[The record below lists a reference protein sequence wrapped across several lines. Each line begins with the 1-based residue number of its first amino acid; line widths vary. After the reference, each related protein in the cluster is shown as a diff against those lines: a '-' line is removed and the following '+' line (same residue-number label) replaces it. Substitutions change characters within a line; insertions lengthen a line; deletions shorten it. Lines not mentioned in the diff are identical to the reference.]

1 MDKILKKID
10 TTLFEAE
17 EISVEELAKQYR
29 LDLNNSNILRTESA
43 TYQSDATFDSKIWIF
58 YNENTSKYHIINFS
72 EIEDMVKLGVINKDD
87 YIILKCWIVD
97 EITSNNILP
106 SSKAHKMYHFL
117 NIFIETHGF
126 TKKFIQDNTGNK
138 IKTFIDY
145 LESDGVK
152 RDVVNHLK
160 SYINFIERIGYLND
174 GYPIFLKTVFEYEV
188 KTKRDKPRKLPK
200 NSHVFEFDYYI
211 KDFFEG
217 DNDPLLQ
224 KIYYPI
230 WIWWKVTNVIPMR
243 PSELTTKTT
252 RDCLITI
259 DDKYYLKVNRV
270 KVERTR
276 HTINKPMIPV
286 LDKLEI
292 TKEIYDL
299 IQKYIDFTDSYE
311 SYTLFSW
318 TALID
323 FKEKYMDLRYMDDY
337 KEYLPFFHIDYEQ
350 KFNPLVFSRDNLK
363 MLLSS
368 FYTYIIENLY
378 GCHVNDEDKLTL
390 GDTRHLA
397 FCSLYLQGM
406 SPVEIAMIGGHTT
419 LEMQDSYTNHVTYY
433 IDDEIL
439 SFISDKSICGT
450 NAKMFNTLKDIVD
463 KKPWSYELNVDL
475 SDFEKTDDGVGY
487 CLLDTDTNEFCD
499 DVPYCA
505 FCSKWW
511 CEPTNHSYKVVRDY
525 ILDNEINP
533 LQRELEVEEQF
544 FIKLI
549 NQAKVLNINGLAE
562 LDKSDENAIKS
573 QSLKIR
579 AKADKIAFL
588 KASLLERDF
597 EKNTTVEKMEV

>member
-10 TTLFEAE
+10 TSLLEAE
-17 EISVEELAKQYR
+17 EISVEKLAEQYR
-29 LDLNNSNILRTESA
+29 FDLNNLNVLRKESQ

-58 YNENTSKYHIINFS
+58 YNENTSTYHIIDFS
-72 EIEDMVKLGVINKDD
+72 EIEDMVKLGVINNND

-97 EITSNNILP
+97 VITSNSASASTIAR
-106 SSKAHKMYHFL
+106 STSGIL

-126 TKKFIQDNTGNK
+126 TKEFIQDNTGNK

-145 LESDGVK
+145 IESDDVK
-152 RDVVNHLK
+152 NNVVKQLK
-160 SYINFIERIGYLND
+160 SYVNFVERIGYIND
-174 GYPIFLKTVFEYEV
+174 GYSIFFKTVFEYKV
-188 KTKRDKPRKLPK
+188 KTTSNKPRKLPK

-243 PSELTTKTT
+243 PSELTSQST
-252 RDCLITI
+252 RDCLVTI
-259 DDKYYLKVNRV
+259 NDKYYLKVNRV

-318 TALID
+318 TALED
-323 FKEKYMDLRYMDDY
+323 FKIKYMDLRSMDDY
-337 KEYLPFFHIDYEQ
+337 KQYLPVFHPSTET
-350 KFNPLVFSRDNLK
+350 KFNPLVFSNASMRD
-363 MLLSS
+363 LLSN
-368 FYTYIIENLY
+368 FYTNIIGNLY
-378 GCHVNDEDKLTL
+378 GCYVDNEDKLSP

-406 SPVEIAMIGGHTT
+406 SPVEIAMLGGHTT

-450 NAKMFNTLKDIVD
+450 NAKMFNTLKEIVD

-475 SDFEKTDDGVGY
+475 SDFERTDDGIGY
-487 CLLDTDTNEFCD
+487 CLLNTDTKEFCD
-499 DVPYCA
+499 DVPYCS

-511 CEPTNHSYKVVRDY
+511 CEPTNDSYKAVRDY
-525 ILDNEINP
+525 ILNNEINP
-533 LQRELEVEEQF
+533 LQREIEVEEQF

-588 KASLLERDF
+588 KASLLERNF
-597 EKNTTVEKMEV
+597 EKDTTVEKKEV

>member
-1 MDKILKKID
+1 MNKILKKID
-10 TTLFEAE
+10 TNLLEAE
-17 EISVEELAKQYR
+17 VVSVEKLGEQYKV
-29 LDLNNSNILRTESA
+29 DLNNLNVLKKECA
-43 TYQSDATFDSKIWIF
+43 KYQSDATFDSKIWIF
-58 YNENTSKYHIINFS
+58 YRENTSQYNIINFS
-72 EIEDMVKLGVINKDD
+72 EIEDMVKLGAINNDD

-97 EITSNNILP
+97 EIVNNNI
-106 SSKAHKMYHFL
+106 SGSTMAQKMSNIL
-117 NIFIETHGF
+117 RIFIETHGF
-126 TKKFIQDNTGNK
+126 IKKFIQDNTGNR

-145 LESDGVK
+145 IESDRVK
-152 RDVVNHLK
+152 RYVVSTLK
-160 SYINFIERIGYLND
+160 SYLNFIERIGYIND
-174 GYPIFLKTVFEYEV
+174 GYSIFLKTVFEYQT
-188 KTKRDKPRKLPK
+188 KTITNNPRKLPK

-259 DDKYYLKVNRV
+259 DDKYYLKVNRI
-270 KVERTR
+270 KVEKTPYMMSKP
-276 HTINKPMIPV
+276 TIPI

-292 TKEIYDL
+292 TKEIYDI
-299 IQKYIDFTDSYE
+299 IQRYIDFTDSYE

-318 TALID
+318 IALAD
-323 FKEKYMDLRYMDDY
+323 LKEKYMDIRAIDY
-337 KEYLPFFHIDYEQ
+337 YKNYLPLFNPWGNGESQY
-350 KFNPLVFSRDNLK
+350 NPLVFTRTNLGK
-363 MLLSS
+363 LLEN
-368 FYTYIIENLY
+368 FYTHIIGNLY
-378 GCHVNDEDKLTL
+378 GCYVNDEDRLTL
-390 GDTRHLA
+390 GDTRHIA

-406 SPVEIAMIGGHTT
+406 SPIEIAMLGGHTT

-450 NAKMFNTLKDIVD
+450 NAKMFNTLKEIVH
-463 KKPWSYELNVDL
+463 KKTWSCELDVDL
-475 SDFEKTDDGVGY
+475 SDFERTDDGIGY

-511 CEPTNHSYKVVRDY
+511 CEPTNDSYKVVRDY
-525 ILDNEINP
+525 ILNNKINP
-533 LQRELEVEEQF
+533 LQHELEVEEQF
-544 FIKLI
+544 FINLI

-597 EKNTTVEKMEV
+597 EKIQQ